1 MKPFHARVIAAAA
14 CLLAL
19 SHAEAAT
26 VSFEAGL
33 PLSESPTEISRSY
46 SLGLFNSSLGTLTGI
61 SLDLFGSAS
70 FSATVFN
77 PSVSAVIVQLTISS
91 EIAWSSSIPAL
102 AALLAPLP
110 LELSFSSGPFALG
123 SGSSQSFGPV
133 ARSASVAPDA
143 AALLAL
149 GGSLSAPG
157 GGSFNLDCRS
167 LTGLVVQGGG
177 GAVSAPSNTTAACGA
192 RLTYIY
198 EPAGGGSVV
207 SLPGT
212 LSLAGLG
219 LAGLWLGASRRRVA
233 PQAPAA
239 PEISRLP

>member
-1 MKPFHARVIAAAA
+1 MKAFHASVVAAA
-14 CLLAL
+14 CLFAL
-19 SHAEAAT
+19 SHAKAAT

-46 SLGLFNSSLGTLTGI
+46 SLGLFDSSLGTLTGI

-70 FSATVFN
+70 LSATVFN
-77 PSVSAVIVQLTISS
+77 QSASALVLQLTISS
-91 EIAWSSSIPAL
+91 DIAWSSSIPAL
-102 AALLAPLP
+102 TALLAPLP
-110 LELSFSSGPFALG
+110 MELSFSSGPFALG

-149 GGSLSAPG
+149 GSSLSAAG

-167 LTGLVVQGGG
+167 LTSLVVQGAG
-177 GAVSAPSNTTAACGA
+177 GAVSAPANTAAGCGA
-192 RLTYIY
+192 RLTYTY

-219 LAGLWLGASRRRVA
+219 LAGVWLGASRRRVA
-233 PQAPAA
+233 RQAPAA
-239 PEISRLP
+239 SGISRLP